1 MLQGQDGPRLAFQ
14 RGEVAHEIIER
25 LQLARPCI
33 LHHPIEPAV
42 LRFAREDRNAQRLGL
57 TDFQRDLRQHGETAR
72 SVEAAD
78 TDRQARDEE
87 GAGEV
92 DGTGKLV
99 GLHTDQPDQSP
110 RPPPRRIMRM
120 MRSGRTRRLVSS

>member
-1 MLQGQDGPRLAFQ
+1 MLESEPEVRRTCFRGQDGPRLAFQ

-78 TDRQARDEE
+78 TDRQAR
-87 GAGEV
+87 ANR
-92 DGTGKLV
+92 KW
-99 GLHTDQPDQSP
+99 GLS
-110 RPPPRRIMRM
+110 
-120 MRSGRTRRLVSS
+120 RT